1 MLKNVILTILGIAI
15 LLFMG
20 FMNSWE
26 LGLL

>member
-20 FMNSWE
+20 LMNSWE